1 MEIKAKRQQSGNYVV
16 EVGPTIFNLPEN
28 VVEALS
34 KVIRERFKVV
44 TEQDKERM
52 QKRLTAYRALAGK
65 LTQIEN
71 ALMQDLLNQVSSEQM
86 VTLARIAQGDEVYK
100 KIVANLSRQNARQF
114 EEDFKRLDKISLHQ
128 ASTQMEQ
135 MVPILKKVIQARRQI
150 QAED

>member
-1 MEIKAKRQQSGNYVV
+1 MDIKAKRQQSGQYVI
-16 EVGPTIFNLPEN
+16 EIGPTIFNLPEN
-28 VVEALS
+28 VVEALN
-34 KVIRERFKVV
+34 KVITERFRVM
-44 TEQDKERM
+44 TDQDKERM

-71 ALMQDLLNQVSSEQM
+71 ALMQDLLNQISSEQM
-86 VTLARIAQGDEVYK
+86 VTLARIAEGDEVYK

-135 MVPILKKVIQARRQI
+135 MVPTLKKVIQARKQI
-150 QAED
+150 QAEG

>member
-1 MEIKAKRQQSGNYVV
+1 MEIKAKRQQSGQYVI

-71 ALMQDLLNQVSSEQM
+71 ALMQDLLTQISSEQM

-114 EEDFKRLDKISLHQ
+114 EEDFKRLDKISIHQ
-128 ASTQMEQ
+128 ASTQMEK
-135 MVPILKKVIQARRQI
+135 MVPILKKVIQARKQI
-150 QAED
+150 QAEG

>member
-65 LTQIEN
+65 LTQVEN

-114 EEDFKRLDKISLHQ
+114 EEDFKRLNKISLHQ
-128 ASTQMEQ
+128 ASTQMEK
-135 MVPILKKVIQARRQI
+135 MVPILKKVIQARKQI
-150 QAED
+150 QSEG

>member
-1 MEIKAKRQQSGNYVV
+1 MDIKAKRQQSGQYVI

-28 VVEALS
+28 VVEALN
-34 KVIRERFKVV
+34 KVITERFRVM
-44 TEQDKERM
+44 TDQDKERM

-71 ALMQDLLNQVSSEQM
+71 ALMQDLLTQISSEQM
-86 VTLARIAQGDEVYK
+86 VTLARIAEGDEVYK

-114 EEDFKRLDKISLHQ
+114 EEDFKRLDKISIHQ
-128 ASTQMEQ
+128 ASTQMEK

-150 QAED
+150 QAEG

>member
-44 TEQDKERM
+44 TDQDKERM

-71 ALMQDLLNQVSSEQM
+71 ALMQDLLTQISSEQM

-114 EEDFKRLDKISLHQ
+114 EEDFKRLNKISIHQ
-128 ASTQMEQ
+128 ASTQMEK

-150 QAED
+150 QAEG

>member
-52 QKRLTAYRALAGK
+52 QKRFTAYRALAGK

>member
-1 MEIKAKRQQSGNYVV
+1 MEIKAKRQQSGQYVI
-16 EVGPTIFNLPEN
+16 EVGPTIFNLPET
-28 VVEALS
+28 VVEALN

-71 ALMQDLLNQVSSEQM
+71 ALMQDLLNQISSEQM
-86 VTLARIAQGDEVYK
+86 VTLARIAVGDEVYK
-100 KIVANLSRQNARQF
+100 KITANLSRQNARQF
-114 EEDFKRLDKISLHQ
+114 EDDFKRLDKISIHQ
-128 ASTQMEQ
+128 ASTQMEK

-150 QAED
+150 QAEG

>member
-52 QKRLTAYRALAGK
+52 QKRLTAYRVLAGK
-65 LTQIEN
+65 LTQVEN
-71 ALMQDLLNQVSSEQM
+71 ALMQDLLNQISSEQM

-114 EEDFKRLDKISLHQ
+114 EEDFKRLERISLHQ
-128 ASTQMEQ
+128 ASTQMEK
-135 MVPILKKVIQARRQI
+135 MVPILKKVIQARKQI
-150 QAED
+150 QSEG